1 MLNAKQ
7 MVAIAI
13 VTMAIS
19 SGTTVIANQNI
30 GVDGVE
36 EDVVKLEGSI
46 VAKIYGGFLGLASP
60 SINLS
65 NSQILEFNTT
75 KIGDDTYCVDSVL
88 KIDIDVVGNVSR
100 RYLPGRYLVIRI
112 SIRREEKHILPLR
125 GLLQRWFIGRP
136 LIVRRINVVRS
147 GEKYVEIPLRYET
160 SCVSEN
166 ASMYIFARGTPI
178 RLLVRGFPVFAFKKI
193 DLELVYRKSDHF
205 EDTIPP
211 VTICELKR
219 GNFWSDKT

>member
-1 MLNAKQ
+1 MLILRQ
-7 MVAIAI
+7 ILAISI

-19 SGTTVIANQNI
+19 SGMTAIAYKD
-30 GVDGVE
+30 VDGVE
-36 EDVVKLEGSI
+36 KDVVKLEGSI
-46 VAKIYGGFLGLASP
+46 VAEIYDEHLVVVSP

-65 NSQILEFNTT
+65 DSQILELNTT

-88 KIDIDVVGNVSR
+88 KIDIDIVGNASR
-100 RYLPGRYLVIRI
+100 RYLLGRYLVTRI

-125 GLLQRWFIGRP
+125 GLLQRWFIGKP
-136 LIVRRINVVRS
+136 LTIRRINVLS
-147 GEKYVEIPLRYET
+147 EGEKYVEMPLQYET
-160 SCVSEN
+160 SGVSEN
-166 ASMYIFARGTPI
+166 ASMYIFVRGASC

-193 DLELVYRKSDHF
+193 DLELVYCKSDYF

-211 VTICELKR
+211 VTICELKE

>member
-7 MVAIAI
+7 MVTIAI
-13 VTMAIS
+13 VMMAIS

-46 VAKIYGGFLGLASP
+46 VAEIYDEHLVAVSP

-65 NSQILEFNTT
+65 DSQILEFNTT

-88 KIDIDVVGNVSR
+88 KIDIDVVGNASK
-100 RYLPGRYLVIRI
+100 RYLLGRYIVTRI

-136 LIVRRINVVRS
+136 LIVRRINVLS
-147 GEKYVEIPLRYET
+147 EGKKYVEMPLQYET
-160 SCVSEN
+160 SGVSEN
-166 ASMYIFARGTPI
+166 ASMYIFVRGAPC
-178 RLLVRGFPVFAFKKI
+178 RLLARGFPVFAFKKI

-211 VTICELKR
+211 VTICELKE

>member
-7 MVAIAI
+7 MVTIAI
-13 VTMAIS
+13 VMMAIL

-36 EDVVKLEGSI
+36 KDVVKLEGSI
-46 VAKIYGGFLGLASP
+46 VAKIYGGFLGLVSP

-75 KIGDDTYCVDSVL
+75 KIGDDTYSVDSVL
-88 KIDIDVVGNVSR
+88 KIDIDVVGNASR
-100 RYLPGRYLVIRI
+100 RYLLGRCLLIRI
-112 SIRREEKHILPLR
+112 SIRREGKHILPLR

-166 ASMYIFARGTPI
+166 ASVYIFAKGTP
-178 RLLVRGFPVFAFKKI
+178 RGFPVFAFKKI
-193 DLELVYRKSDHF
+193 DLELVYRKSDYF

-211 VTICELKR
+211 VTICELKE
-219 GNFWSDKT
+219 GNFWSDET